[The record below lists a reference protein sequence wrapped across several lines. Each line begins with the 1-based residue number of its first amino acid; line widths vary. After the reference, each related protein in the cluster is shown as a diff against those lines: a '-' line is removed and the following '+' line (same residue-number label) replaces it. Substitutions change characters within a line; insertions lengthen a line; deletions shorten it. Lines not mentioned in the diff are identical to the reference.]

1 MSTDPAAIA
10 LQRLHVAQANY
21 RMACDAKQTT
31 RELLDEAVRQGSA
44 AGLSK
49 AEIGRAIGT
58 TGQRI
63 SQILAE
69 EE

>member
-1 MSTDPAAIA
+1 MSNDPAAIA

-21 RMACDAKQTT
+21 RMACQARIST
-31 RELLDEAVRQGSA
+31 RELLDEAVRQGSE

-63 SQILAE
+63 SQILSE
-69 EE
+69 E

>member
-1 MSTDPAAIA
+1 MATDPAAIA

-21 RMACDAKQTT
+21 RMACDARTTT
-31 RELLDEAVRQGSA
+31 RALLDEAVRQGA
-44 AGLSK
+44 EAGLSN

-63 SQILAE
+63 SQILTTE
-69 EE
+69 D